1 MAIGVSAGVTEA
13 ESSLIPTP
21 SVPDKLLALDLSDV
35 ALNVVTPAQWHTIQE
50 QPEKGESRGRSDV
63 LKVFTRSGVEP
74 AVPSSVAYPLW
85 P

>member
-1 MAIGVSAGVTEA
+1 MKRLGDGDRTAIGVSAGVTQA
-13 ESSLIPTP
+13 ESLLIPTP

-63 LKVFTRSGVEP
+63 LKVELNRPHHPV
-74 AVPSSVAYPLW
+74 
-85 P
+85 